1 MYRLATFLTPPTSPR
16 SRSSNDVFLTGK
28 WYTQPTTTS
37 GPPTLTWSIKTIN
50 SGNWESVAWAS
61 SIGTLAAVA
70 SNFTTTSIS
79 ESLDGVTWNTE
90 TSVSSGPWTCVAW
103 SPDAGIFCALANSGG
118 GADQGMTS
126 SDGITWTSHSTVP
139 KNHWK
144 GICWSS
150 EKGLFVGVGSAASII
165 TSSDGVTWATHA
177 VTNIQASSVCWSA
190 ALGIFCT
197 VGFAFGTSAA
207 MTSSDGSAW
216 TVRTTPN
223 GPNGTCEWHSVIWSP
238 TLALFVATGQDA
250 STSGGMVMTSPDG
263 STWTLQTIP
272 SIGLLTSVVWSPSK
286 AILVAVNNNGAA
298 PGVIISSDGI
308 TWTADSSAP
317 TGGQWTSIV
326 WMDTANTFVVVGYG
340 AEVMLGQYV

>member
-1 MYRLATFLTPPTSPR
+1 MHKPFLTPPTSPR

-28 WYTQPTTTS
+28 WYNQPITPTTTTTS
-37 GPPTLTWSIKTIN
+37 GPPTLTWSNETIN
-50 SGNWESVAWAS
+50 DCRWESVAWAS

-70 SNFTTTSIS
+70 SNGTTTSIS
-79 ESLDGVTWNTE
+79 ESLDGVTWNAE

-103 SPDAGIFCALANSGG
+103 SPDVGIFCSLANSGG
-118 GADQGMTS
+118 GTDQGMTS

-139 KNHWK
+139 KNQWK

-216 TVRTTPN
+216 TVRSTPN

-250 STSGGMVMTSPDG
+250 STSRGMVMTSPDG

-272 SIGLLTSVVWSPSK
+272 ATGNLPSVVWSPDK
-286 AILVAVNNNGAA
+286 GILIALGT
-298 PGVIISSDGI
+298 IISSDGI
-308 TWTADSSAP
+308 TWTTDSSAP
-317 TGGQWTSIV
+317 AGQWTSIV
-326 WMDTANTFVVVGYG
+326 WMDTANTFVVVGYDG
-340 AEVMLGQYV
+340 VMLGQYV